1 MQCSECRRDFVADR
15 DDAIT
20 CGNRCR
26 QARFRRLH
34 RKSPREKAAL
44 PVAQAL
50 HGWIEIEK
58 QRPERDRSE
67 DLPAALALY
76 TALEGRK

>member
-1 MQCSECRRDFVADR
+1 MLRMQTRLRRGSR
-15 DDAIT
+15 
-20 CGNRCR
+20 RR
-26 QARFRRLH
+26 HYLRQPLSQARFRRLH

-50 HGWIEIEK
+50 HDWIEIEK